1 MIYTPPPTHGHEG
14 LAVITIKR
22 GSDLHRDP
30 TMIGRVVQRAEI
42 EFPGL
47 PIVIDVVD
55 DVCEEVRDE

>member
-1 MIYTPPPTHGHEG
+1 MTYSPPPTHGHDG
-14 LAVITIKR
+14 YAVITIKR

-30 TMIGRVVQRAEI
+30 LMKGLVVQRAEI

-55 DVCEEVRDE
+55 DVIEEVRGE